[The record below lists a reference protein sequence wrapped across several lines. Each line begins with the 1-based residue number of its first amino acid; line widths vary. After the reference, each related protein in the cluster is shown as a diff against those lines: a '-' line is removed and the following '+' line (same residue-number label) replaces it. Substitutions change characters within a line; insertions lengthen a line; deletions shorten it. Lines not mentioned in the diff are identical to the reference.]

1 MSATTDID
9 FGRLAV
15 GYGLLVFPL
24 ALMLWLRVA
33 MIRDTLI
40 AVLRM
45 TVQLLFVGFYLQ
57 VVFRLN
63 SVWLNA
69 AWLLIMIAVADG
81 SVIRG
86 CGLRPRRFIM
96 PLFAALLI
104 GAAAPLAVLLGP
116 VLRRPGLLD
125 AQYAIPLGGMILGNC
140 LRADIIGVKFFYQSV
155 RDGERAFLLSLS
167 QGAALHEA
175 LRPYLRDA
183 CRSALAPTVATIAT
197 IGLVALPGM
206 MTGTILGG
214 ASPMVAIKYQILIM
228 LAIFAGTSIT
238 LAAALFLTRRSAF
251 SDFGMLDKSIFAR

>member
-1 MSATTDID
+1 MSATSDIG
-9 FGRLAV
+9 FGRLV
-15 GYGLLVFPL
+15 LGYALLLFPL
-24 ALMLWLRVA
+24 GIMLWLRVK
-33 MIRDTLI
+33 MVRETLV
-40 AVLRM
+40 AVVRM

-86 CGLRPRRFIM
+86 CGLRAGRFVL
-96 PLFAALLI
+96 PLFAALLM
-104 GAAAPLAVLLGP
+104 GAVTPLAVLLGP

-140 LRADIIGVKFFYQSV
+140 LRADIIGVKSFYQSL
-155 RDGERAFLLSLS
+155 RKDERVFLLTLS
-167 QGAALHEA
+167 QGATLHEA

-183 CRSALAPTVATIAT
+183 CHSALAPTVATITT

-238 LAAALFLTRRSAF
+238 LAAAFFLTLRSTFSAF
-251 SDFGMLDKSIFAR
+251 GILDKSIFAR

>member
-1 MSATTDID
+1 
-9 FGRLAV
+9 
-15 GYGLLVFPL
+15 
-24 ALMLWLRVA
+24 
-33 MIRDTLI
+33 
-40 AVLRM
+40 M

-57 VVFRLN
+57 IVFRLN
-63 SVWLNA
+63 SAWLNA

-86 CGLRPRRFIM
+86 CGLRARRFAL

-104 GAAAPLAVLLGP
+104 GATVPLAVLLGP
-116 VLRRPGLLD
+116 ILERPGLLD

-140 LRADIIGVKFFYQSV
+140 LRADIIGIKTFYQTV
-155 RDGERAFLLSLS
+155 RRDENTYLLSLA
-167 QGAALHEA
+167 QGATLHEA

-183 CRSALAPTVATIAT
+183 CHSALAPTVATITT

-214 ASPMVAIKYQILIM
+214 TSPMVAIKYQILIM

-238 LAAALFLTRRSAF
+238 LAAAILLTLRTTFSAYGILDRSV
-251 SDFGMLDKSIFAR
+251 FAQ

>member
-1 MSATTDID
+1 
-9 FGRLAV
+9 
-15 GYGLLVFPL
+15 
-24 ALMLWLRVA
+24 
-33 MIRDTLI
+33 
-40 AVLRM
+40 
-45 TVQLLFVGFYLQ
+45 
-57 VVFRLN
+57 
-63 SVWLNA
+63 
-69 AWLLIMIAVADG
+69 MIAVADG